1 MKDTMMLKN
10 RNAIITG
17 CNRGIGKEILR
28 VFAQNGANIWA
39 CVRNPN
45 DEFTSFINECTSNHN
60 VEIWP
65 VYFDLQ
71 NVDQIRSAMK
81 VILSSK
87 KPIEILVNNA
97 GITYNALFQMAN
109 IEKMK
114 EVFDVN
120 YYAQMI
126 ITQYI
131 LKVMLRNKK
140 GSIINIASTAGID
153 GTSGRS
159 VYGASKAAVICATK
173 ALAEEVGESGIRV
186 NSVVPGITETDM
198 LVTMSEEVLNQEK
211 SKTHL
216 ERFAKPIE
224 IANTCLFL
232 ASEFSNYITGQ
243 VIRVD
248 GGM

>member
-17 CNRGIGKEILR
+17 CNRGIGMEILR

-39 CVRNPN
+39 CVRNQN
-45 DEFTSFINECTSNHN
+45 DEFTSFINECTSKHN

-65 VYFDLQ
+65 IYFDLQ
-71 NVDQIRSAMK
+71 DVDQIRSAMK

-120 YYAQMI
+120 YFSQMI

-131 LKVMLRNKK
+131 LKVMLRNRK

-211 SKTHL
+211 SQTHL

-248 GGM
+248 GGR